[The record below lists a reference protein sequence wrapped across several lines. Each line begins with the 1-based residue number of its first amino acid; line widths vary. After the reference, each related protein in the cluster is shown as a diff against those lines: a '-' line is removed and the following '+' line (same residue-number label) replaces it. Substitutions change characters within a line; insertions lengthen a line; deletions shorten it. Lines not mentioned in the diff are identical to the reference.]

1 MAAILKKFASALPHD
16 DDIIY
21 IINRF
26 YTTFRNY
33 ENEIKI
39 LRFLKKTIFFG
50 IKIIVTLINT
60 FLMGRVKFQREQ
72 RWCAHLGQK
81 KKKFFTRVFFLHVF
95 SF

>member
-72 RWCAHLGQK
+72 RWCAHL
-81 KKKFFTRVFFLHVF
+81 
-95 SF
+95 